1 LRRWE
6 KQVSDDRLTRA
17 MRASGAPSRD
27 PGFALSVLE
36 RAEKERFQRARVRAA
51 LRGGG
56 IAATAAAGLF
66 LLGVWASA
74 HAASV
79 ADGAVWTAGLVAT
92 AWLARG
98 VIRRL
103 RRAT

>member
-1 LRRWE
+1 MSE
-6 KQVSDDRLTRA
+6 DRLQRA
-17 MRASGAPSRD
+17 MRASGAPARD
-27 PGFALSVLE
+27 PAFALLVLE
-36 RAEKERFQRARVRAA
+36 RTEKERFRRAGVHAA

-56 IAATAAAGLF
+56 IAAASAAGLF

-79 ADGAVWTAGLVAT
+79 ADGAVWAAGLLAT

-98 VIRRL
+98 VIGRL
-103 RRAT
+103 RGAR